1 MLFSQIFSNFA
12 SDKGFQPVMTRE
24 EFDGYRKKYERQLEQ
39 IRLSA
44 HELHQS
50 VNEIYGD
57 DLPYGFHLDM
67 VAEGVISYGHLV
79 CACEEDVLPLFFGCY
94 YHDSIEDARQ
104 TYNDV
109 LRTARKWM
117 TEEQAQ
123 MATEIVYALTNDKG
137 RTRAERAGEK
147 YFRGIRATPYAP
159 FVKLCDRLANV
170 TYSCSVDSG
179 KDGSRMREVYK
190 GEMGHFLPALISET
204 DDQRRQIPFEAITA
218 LAEILIDEV
227 DRDEIRRQWNC

>member
-1 MLFSQIFSNFA
+1 
-12 SDKGFQPVMTRE
+12 MTKS

-39 IRLSA
+39 IRLAA
-44 HELHQS
+44 HDLHQS
-50 VNEIYGD
+50 VNEFYGD

-79 CACEEDVLPLFFGCY
+79 CAREEDVVPLFFGSY
-94 YHDSIEDARQ
+94 YHDSIEDARL

-147 YFRGIRATPYAP
+147 YFHGIRITPYAP

-190 GEMGHFLPALISET
+190 GEMRQFLPALISDT
-204 DDQRRQIPFEAITA
+204 DDPRRQIPFEAITA

-227 DRDEIRRQWNC
+227 DRDEIRKQWNC

>member
-1 MLFSQIFSNFA
+1 
-12 SDKGFQPVMTRE
+12 MTKE
-24 EFDGYRKKYERQLEQ
+24 EFDGYRQKYARQLDQ
-39 IRLSA
+39 IRQAA
-44 HELHQS
+44 HDLHQG
-50 VNEIYGD
+50 VNQVYGD

-79 CACEEDVLPLFFGCY
+79 CAREEDVVPLFFGCY
-94 YHDSIEDARQ
+94 YHDSIEDARLS
-104 TYNDV
+104 YNDV
-109 LRTARKWM
+109 MRAARKWM
-117 TEEQAQ
+117 KEEQAM

-137 RTRAERAGEK
+137 RTRNERAGEK
-147 YFRGIRATPYAP
+147 YYQGIRVTPYAP

-170 TYSCSVDSG
+170 TYSCSVDNG
-179 KDGSRMREVYK
+179 RNGSRMREVYK
-190 GEMGHFLPALISET
+190 GEMGKFLPALISDT